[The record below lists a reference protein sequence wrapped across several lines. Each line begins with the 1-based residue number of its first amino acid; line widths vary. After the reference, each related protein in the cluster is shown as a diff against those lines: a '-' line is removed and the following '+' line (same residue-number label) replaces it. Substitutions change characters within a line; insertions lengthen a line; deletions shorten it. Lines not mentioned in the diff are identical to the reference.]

1 MSPGD
6 AEDDNTSSHTI
17 KKHQLDRGVI
27 QEGGV
32 QVEMFSQ
39 QSRQNAGEGRGADD
53 HGMSN
58 NFSDDAVQSDQEAY
72 GCEGILECV
81 INDLVP
87 TRYGAKVRRRRA
99 TSRADVTSGGA

>member
-72 GCEGILECV
+72 GCEGGEQRV
-81 INDLVP
+81 AQTSP
-87 TRYGAKVRRRRA
+87 AGEQQPRKRSRRRYER
-99 TSRADVTSGGA
+99 